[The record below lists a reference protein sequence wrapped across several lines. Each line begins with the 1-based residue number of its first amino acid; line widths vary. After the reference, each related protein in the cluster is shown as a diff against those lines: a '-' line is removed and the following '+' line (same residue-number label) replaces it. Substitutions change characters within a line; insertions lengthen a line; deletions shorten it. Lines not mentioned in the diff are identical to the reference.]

1 MIIHN
6 CIDDFCD
13 VLKIT
18 DVGGF
23 RAAVRHVYNKQGVRG
38 FWRGNGLSMLKSS
51 PEFAI
56 KFSMYDFTKRQLKAS
71 RNDGRLN
78 ARDRFVAGA
87 VAGVFSQ
94 TFLYPLD
101 ARNSAYWVLSTH
113 VLLNYSKIHY
123 ILNSFSIIQV

>member
-1 MIIHN
+1 MYQLRTYLSFCCRMIIFD
-6 CIDDFCD
+6 IDDFC
-13 VLKIT
+13 VILKIT

-23 RAAVRHVYNKQGVRG
+23 RAAVRHVYKKQGVRG
-38 FWRGNGLSMLKSS
+38 FWRGNGLSVLKSS

-56 KFSMYDFTKRQLKAS
+56 KFSVYDFTKRQLKAS
-71 RNDGRLN
+71 RNDGRLD

-101 ARNSAYWVLSTH
+101 ARNSAYCVL
-113 VLLNYSKIHY
+113 Y
-123 ILNSFSIIQV
+123 INVF